1 MENGAN
7 GMKLMGAYAVGL
19 VSLAAICLTGIAV
32 VIGFR
37 DVGLTYTTNETTNV
51 TTASRSGLVDYDTAN
66 YFIAGLMI
74 FGTFAGVLALGMV
87 GKIIINLFKSGQ

>member
-7 GMKLMGAYAVGL
+7 GMKLMGAYAIGL

-32 VIGFR
+32 ITGFKNT
-37 DVGLTYTTNETTNV
+37 GLVDN
-51 TTASRSGLVDYDTAN
+51 TTAS
-66 YFIAGLMI
+66 YFIAGIAI
-74 FGTFAGVLALGMV
+74 FGTFAAVLALGMV